1 MTWVV
6 SVDVKVMD
14 VKSSHCDI
22 IDAASTSLTAFSA
35 GPDVLVSENSIVPDA
50 SKVEKE
56 AAAEPGLHTFGG
68 SNGGATTCD
77 NESWNKSTNSAPDVS
92 FVHDTD
98 APPQDKPKVEN
109 HDLSNKVGDAEPCLP
124 SFGVN
129 SVQST
134 SEANSFQA
142 SAGCTV
148 QNNSEWLVKR
158 HETTCEASSFLASDG
173 TQHDKPPEKA
183 DVAATEPIVYTFCD
197 ETVHCTSKLI
207 PQSLD
212 DVSEYQLQASR
223 CKPHESGEGNIVS
236 DKEGIQIGV
245 ASVEPNQHGFGDA
258 PAVCTL
264 YC

>member
-6 SVDVKVMD
+6 SVDVKVMN
-14 VKSSHCDI
+14 VKSSHSDI
-22 IDAASTSLTAFSA
+22 IDVASTSLEAFSA
-35 GPDVLVSENSIVPDA
+35 GPDVLVSENSIAPDA

-56 AAAEPGLHTFGG
+56 AAAEPGLRTFGG

-77 NESWNKSTNSAPDVS
+77 NESWNKSTNSALDVS

-109 HDLSNKVGDAEPCLP
+109 HDLSNEVGDAEPCLH

-129 SVQST
+129 SVQCT
-134 SEANSFQA
+134 SEAISFQA

-148 QNNSEWLVKR
+148 QNNSEWLVKH
-158 HETTCEASSFLASDG
+158 HETTCEASSFLASEG
-173 TQHDKPPEKA
+173 TQHEKPEKA
-183 DVAATEPIVYTFCD
+183 DIAATEPIVYTFCD
-197 ETVHCTSKLI
+197 ETVHRTSKLI

-212 DVSEYQLQASR
+212 DVSEYKLQASR

-236 DKEGIQIGV
+236 DKEVIKIGV
-245 ASVEPNQHGFGDA
+245 ASVESNQHGFGDA

-264 YC
+264 SC